1 MSEPLSLNVQARSV
15 GNAVYLEHIGG
26 CGDIAAWGEINF
38 STAEFVAEQINA
50 LLARF
55 RAVID
60 MPAKMV
66 FADGREPTTNE
77 RHLWNLLTW
86 READLAKQ
94 KEQTEYFKQQCDEAG
109 TEIDRLKQQIE
120 GHCERIVAASEV
132 IARNAE
138 RSVWTRLE
146 AWRNAGE
153 RRCVTIEAI
162 TGGWFCFL
170 EQYGQSKDRNV
181 TAYSTKPGRGTYSH
195 NTVHVGTDEQPAS
208 LKACVAAALDRWQ
221 ELHGDRQPGEGE

>member
-146 AWRNAGE
+146 ASHSSPGSAWKP
-153 RRCVTIEAI
+153 RCASTIHRP
-162 TGGWFCFL
+162 TP
-170 EQYGQSKDRNV
+170 SK
-181 TAYSTKPGRGTYSH
+181 ST
-195 NTVHVGTDEQPAS
+195 
-208 LKACVAAALDRWQ
+208 
-221 ELHGDRQPGEGE
+221 RQPGTCTVACSSRTSTARRSDCA